1 MVINEL
7 LIDINH
13 CIKDNLFDGP
23 DILFTC
29 NVQQLGYSR
38 YGLNKLSRDD
48 GIPAGSLGQECH
60 DPATQ
65 CSDTG

>member
-1 MVINEL
+1 MIN
-7 LIDINH
+7 IFH
-13 CIKDNLFDGP
+13 GP

-48 GIPAGSLGQECH
+48 GIPAGSLGQEYH
-60 DPATQ
+60 GPATQ

>member
-1 MVINEL
+1 MY
-7 LIDINH
+7 
-13 CIKDNLFDGP
+13 KWSNLFHGP

-48 GIPAGSLGQECH
+48 GIPAGSLGQEYH
-60 DPATQ
+60 GPATQ
-65 CSDTG
+65 CSDTGWPSVSS